1 MLYRISGFLTV
12 EILALALSM
21 LVIAAVLLGVLR
33 FVFSIGNWKT
43 RMGILREFKTARRSI
58 HKC

>member
-12 EILALALSM
+12 ELLALALSM
-21 LVIAAVLLGVLR
+21 LVITAGFFGWCLVSETGR
-33 FVFSIGNWKT
+33 RGW
-43 RMGILREFKTARRSI
+43 RILREFKTARRAI